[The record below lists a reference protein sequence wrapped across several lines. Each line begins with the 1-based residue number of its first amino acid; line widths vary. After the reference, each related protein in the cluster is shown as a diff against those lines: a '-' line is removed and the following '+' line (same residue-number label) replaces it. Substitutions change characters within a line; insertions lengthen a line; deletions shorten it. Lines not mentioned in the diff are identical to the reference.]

1 MARPWRRLVVGV
13 SLVAVVVL
21 AVAVLRVG
29 LSWKRALDNV
39 DAMIV
44 PTVALPT
51 ATAAP
56 TDPSRPE
63 PHTQEPTP
71 APTPIPAPDDPVNI
85 LLLGTDARPGEEI
98 SRTDALIVVHV
109 DPRTNRVSMLSLPR
123 DLWVAV
129 PGYGKARVNAAY
141 ALGEKQIGKNYGP
154 ALARQTVGNLLGI
167 PIHHF
172 VLINFEGFKTLIDRV
187 GGITL
192 DVAKPIDDPAYP
204 TEDYRTIK
212 VHFDAGP
219 QHMDGE
225 RALIYARTRHADS
238 DFGRNQRQQQVLMAL
253 FERMRERGVL
263 SQLTS
268 VDDYTDALR
277 DYIRTDFTKNEMLSL
292 ASLGPRLTSEN
303 INRYAIESRMIVAL
317 REPATFT
324 VDAKALKQLVKQ
336 MLGSS
341 VASAGKDAVSK

>member
-44 PTVALPT
+44 PTVSLPT

-56 TDPSRPE
+56 TGLNLRGPL
-63 PHTQEPTP
+63 TQEPTP

-85 LLLGTDARPGEEI
+85 LLLGTDARPGEDI

-109 DPRTNRVSMLSLPR
+109 DPRTNRIGMLSLPR
-123 DLWVAV
+123 DLWVTV
-129 PGYGKARVNAAY
+129 PRYGKARINAAY
-141 ALGEKQIGKNYGP
+141 ALGESQIGKNYGP
-154 ALARQTVGNLLGI
+154 ALAKQTVGNLLGI

-172 VLINFEGFKTLIDRV
+172 VLINFEGFKTLIDQV
-187 GGITL
+187 DGITV
-192 DVAKPIDDPAYP
+192 DVPKAIDDPAYP
-204 TEDYRTIK
+204 TDDYRTIK

-219 QHMDGE
+219 QRMDGE

-253 FERMRERGVL
+253 FQRMRERGVL
-263 SQLTS
+263 SQITS
-268 VDDYTDALR
+268 VDDYTNVLR
-277 DYIRTDFTKNEMLSL
+277 DYIRTDFTKNEMLSF
-292 ASLGPRLTSEN
+292 ASLGPRLTAEN
-303 INRYAIESRMIVAL
+303 INRYTIEPKMIVAL
-317 REPATFT
+317 REPATFA

-336 MLGSS
+336 MVGPS
-341 VASAGKDAVSK
+341 VAAASKDAVSK

>member
-1 MARPWRRLVVGV
+1 MARPWRRLAVGV

-44 PTVALPT
+44 PTVTLPT

-56 TDPSRPE
+56 TSLNLRGAL
-63 PHTQEPTP
+63 TQEPTP

-85 LLLGTDARPGEEI
+85 LLLGTDARPGDDV

-109 DPRTNRVSMLSLPR
+109 DPRTNRIGMLSLPR
-123 DLWVAV
+123 DLWVTV

-141 ALGEKQIGKNYGP
+141 ALGESQIGKNYGP
-154 ALARQTVGNLLGI
+154 ALAKQTVSNLLGI
-167 PIHHF
+167 QIHHF

-187 GGITL
+187 DGITV
-192 DVAKPIDDPAYP
+192 DVPKDIDDPAYP
-204 TEDYRTIK
+204 TDDYRTIK

-219 QHMDGE
+219 QQMDGE

-253 FERMRERGVL
+253 FQRMRERGVL
-263 SQLTS
+263 SQITS
-268 VDDYTDALR
+268 VDDYTNVLR
-277 DYIRTDFTKNEMLSL
+277 DYIRTDFTKNELLSF
-292 ASLGPRLTSEN
+292 ASLGPRLTAEN
-303 INRYAIESRMIVAL
+303 INRYSIEPKMVVAL

-324 VDAKALKQLVKQ
+324 VDTKALKQLVKQ
-336 MLGSS
+336 MVGPS
-341 VASAGKDAVSK
+341 VAAANKDAVSK